1 MTRWKEAAAWWIAL
15 SVLAVLIAGIAVLQ
29 YRSLG
34 QLGEAE
40 RTRLRAGMQSATN
53 GFARELDNELSRLF
67 AAFGRMDVG
76 PSGIEESM
84 RRWKATAAYPQLLKS
99 ASIATSTE
107 CLSGPCPEWLQGRT
121 GDLQVGELAKSSGP
135 AHTELV
141 FDDVPALAIARFG
154 DLSKSP
160 PVVSDWVV
168 LELDRGVLAR
178 TVLPELARRWF
189 GSDDGSGFQVAVVRD
204 AQPNDVIYE
213 SKPNSLKSFLEG
225 ADSSA
230 SLLRLPDVSNDASPG
245 PERFFRREVP
255 SHAASATKRAAGEWR
270 LLVRHEAG
278 SLDAAVAGARL
289 RNLVMNGSSLLLLSV
304 TIAVL
309 LVITRRAQSLAG
321 AQLEFV
327 AGVSHELKTPLSV
340 IRSAGYNLSRGV
352 ITDWAKAREYG
363 DAVRTEARGLTEI
376 IDRAMYYAAFQ
387 SGSGPMVREPVQL
400 PRIIEA
406 AIAECAPT
414 MDQARLEVRFRAEE
428 DVPAVRADAA
438 AIQHCIQN
446 LLSNAAKY
454 AAHSAPVSIGVA
466 RCDRD
471 VQLWVEDHGPGIH
484 PDDLPKIF
492 RSFYRGRPVQGHAV
506 QGVGLGLTLVDRT
519 MRAHQGRVSVASRL
533 GEGTRFVLHFPAA

>member
-1 MTRWKEAAAWWIAL
+1 MVL
-15 SVLAVLIAGIAVLQ
+15 SVLAVLITVISVLQ

-40 RTRLRAGMQSATN
+40 RARLRAGMQSSTT
-53 GFARELDNELSRLF
+53 GFARELDRELSRLI
-67 AAFGRMDVG
+67 AAFGRLDARQ
-76 PSGIEESM
+76 SSLEESLL
-84 RRWKATAAYPQLLKS
+84 RWKTTAAFPLLLKTVS
-99 ASIATSTE
+99 SATSEE
-107 CLSGPCPEWLQGRT
+107 CLSGPCPEWLQGRV
-121 GDLQVGELAKSSGP
+121 GELQVGELAKGSGP

-141 FDDVPALAIARFG
+141 FEDVPALAIARFG
-154 DLSKSP
+154 DLAKSR
-160 PVVSDWVV
+160 PVVSDWVI
-168 LELDRGVLAR
+168 LELDRGVLSR
-178 TVLPELARRWF
+178 NVLPELARRWF
-189 GSDDGSGFQVAVVRD
+189 GSDDGNGFQVAVIRD
-204 AQPNDVIYE
+204 AQTREVVYE
-213 SKPNSLKSFLEG
+213 SKPDSLKSFLEG
-225 ADSSA
+225 ADASA
-230 SLLRLPDVSNDASPG
+230 SLLRLPEVSNNASLG
-245 PERFFRREVP
+245 PDRFFRREIP
-255 SHAASATKRAAGEWR
+255 SRAASAMNAATGGWR

-278 SLDAAVAGARL
+278 SLDEAVAGARL
-289 RNLVMNGSSLLLLSV
+289 RNLLMNGSSLFLLAV

-309 LVITRRAQSLAG
+309 LFITRRAQSLAG

-363 DAVRTEARGLTEI
+363 DAVRTEARRLTEI

-387 SGSGPMVREPVQL
+387 SGSNPVVREPVQL

-414 MDQARLEVRFRAEE
+414 MDQACLEVRFRAEH

-438 AIQHCIQN
+438 AIQHCVQN

-466 RCDRD
+466 RCDQD

-492 RSFYRGRPVQGHAV
+492 RSFYRGRQIQGHAV
-506 QGVGLGLTLVDRT
+506 QGAGLGLMLVDRT
-519 MRAHQGRVSVASRL
+519 MRAHQGRVSVESRL